1 MSDKKTLRAR
11 MRVLRDAISAEQ
23 RSHWSRR
30 ICERAIA
37 LPAYHLARVVH
48 CFLSIQ
54 SEVDTRPLIEHA
66 LAHGKR
72 VVVPVFVKGSD
83 ETPCTEI
90 LSLDDDAFE
99 TGRFN
104 LRVPK
109 AMRPVATAEI
119 DLVFVPLLAFAAP
132 EDASPAPQTGKVCR
146 LGYGVGYYD
155 RLLSRLRAGAP
166 KIGLAFALQRVPEIP
181 MEPHDIP
188 LDAVIT
194 EDGCLPGAP

>member
-11 MRVLRDAISAEQ
+11 MRALRDGIPAEQ
-23 RSHWSRR
+23 RADWSRR
-30 ICERAIA
+30 ICEQAIA
-37 LPAYHLARVVH
+37 LPACHVARVVH

-90 LSLDDDAFE
+90 LSLGDDTFE

-109 AMRPVATAEI
+109 TMRPVALAEI
-119 DLVFVPLLAFAAP
+119 DLVFVPMLAFAIP
-132 EDASPAPQTGKVCR
+132 EDASPTHPGKICR

-155 RLLSRLRAGAP
+155 RLLGRLRPDTP
-166 KIGLAFALQRVPEIP
+166 KIGLAFALQRVPEMT
-181 MEPHDIP
+181 MEAHDIY
-188 LDAVIT
+188 LDAVLT
-194 EDGCLPGAP
+194 EEGWWPRGL

>member
-1 MSDKKTLRAR
+1 MSDKKTLRTR
-11 MRVLRDAISAEQ
+11 MRALRDAVSAEQ

-30 ICERAIA
+30 ICERAIG
-37 LPAYHLARVVH
+37 LPAYRVARVVH

-72 VVVPVFVKGSD
+72 AVVPVFVKGSD
-83 ETPCTEI
+83 ETPCAEVQ
-90 LSLDDDAFE
+90 SLDDDEFE
-99 TGRFN
+99 MGRFN

-119 DLVFVPLLAFAAP
+119 DLIFVPLLAFAVP
-132 EDASPAPQTGKVCR
+132 EDASQTGKVCR

-155 RLLSRLRAGAP
+155 RLLSRLRPDTP
-166 KIGLAFALQRVPEIP
+166 KIGLAFALQRVTEMP
-181 MEPHDIP
+181 MEAHDIC
-188 LDAVIT
+188 LDAVLT
-194 EDGCLPGAP
+194 EEGQWPRGL